1 MPLVREGGA
10 MGAFLFHLLT
20 APASLWPHRS
30 NCLRRKTVFSKGL
43 KSPNLADFK
52 MIKIGSLLIA
62 LTAAGAGMA
71 QPAQPELPR
80 QMAWTAYNLG
90 STGYNQA
97 VAIGAML
104 RDKYNVTL
112 RVIPGQNDVSRLLPL
127 KTGRVDFTAN
137 GVATYFAQ
145 EGMFQF
151 ANPEWGPQPLRLL
164 MTSNGL
170 SNQGVAVAADTGVT
184 SFAELRGRRVPY
196 VRAAPALNVSMEAH
210 LACGGLTWDDVVR
223 VDFPGYDAKW
233 NGVIN
238 GDVDVA
244 FGTTV
249 SGPPFRLE
257 ASPRGILWLP
267 APHDDEG
274 CWERML
280 AIGPYF
286 TKHNATRGAG
296 INDEN
301 IHEAGT
307 YPYPLLTT
315 LETQDSDFV
324 YSLTRAINE
333 NYDDHKDADPGS
345 IGWALESQV
354 FQWVVPYHEGA
365 VNYWREIGVWTE
377 ETEDHNQALIQ
388 RQGVLASAWTEM
400 VARGIRDKDEF
411 VAAWQL
417 LRAERLEEAGFDPV
431 WR

>member
-1 MPLVREGGA
+1 V
-10 MGAFLFHLLT
+10 LLK
-20 APASLWPHRS
+20 R
-30 NCLRRKTVFSKGL
+30 L
-43 KSPNLADFK
+43 KSLPLSGYKTFQ
-52 MIKIGSLLIA
+52 IISLLVSLSITGIT
-62 LTAAGAGMA
+62 LA
-71 QPAQPELPR
+71 QPSQPELPR

-127 KTGRVDFTAN
+127 KSGRVDFTAN

-184 SFAELRGRRVPY
+184 SFAELRGHRVPY
-196 VRAAPALNVSMEAH
+196 VRAAPALNVSMEAY

-233 NGVIN
+233 NGLIN

-267 APHDDEG
+267 APHDDDE
-274 CWERML
+274 CWERL
-280 AIGPYF
+280 LSIGPYF
-286 TKHNATRGAG
+286 TKHNATRGAS
-296 INDEN
+296 ISDEN
-301 IHEAGT
+301 PHEAGT

-315 LETQDSDFV
+315 LDTQDNNFV

-333 NYDDHKDADPGS
+333 NYDDYKDADPGS

-365 VNYWREIGVWTE
+365 VNYWREIGVWTDAIE
-377 ETEDHNQALIQ
+377 EHNQALIR
-388 RQGVLASAWTEM
+388 RQQVLISAWTE
-400 VARGIRDKDEF
+400 VTERNIRDQDDF
-411 VAAWQL
+411 VEAWL
-417 LRAERLEEAGFDPV
+417 LVRIQRLEEAGFDPV

>member
-1 MPLVREGGA
+1 VSSM
-10 MGAFLFHLLT
+10 H
-20 APASLWPHRS
+20 
-30 NCLRRKTVFSKGL
+30 L
-43 KSPNLADFK
+43 KSLPRRGRKIAESLALLV
-52 MIKIGSLLIA
+52 SL
-62 LTAAGAGMA
+62 TVAGVCLA
-71 QPAQPELPR
+71 QPAQSTLPR

-104 RDKYNVTL
+104 RERYNVTL

-170 SNQGVAVAADTGVT
+170 SNQAVAVAADTGVT

-196 VRAAPALNVSMEAH
+196 VRAAPALNVSMEAY

-257 ASPRGILWLP
+257 ASPRGIRWLP
-267 APHDDEG
+267 APHDDAG
-274 CWERML
+274 CWERLL

-286 TKHNATRGAG
+286 TKHFATRGAG
-296 INDEN
+296 INDDN
-301 IHEAGT
+301 PHEAGT

-315 LETQDSDFV
+315 LDTQDSDVV
-324 YSLTRAINE
+324 YALTRAIHE
-333 NYDDHKDADPGS
+333 NYDDYKDSDPGA
-345 IGWALESQV
+345 IGWALERQV

-365 VNYWREIGVWTE
+365 VAYWREIGVWTDE
-377 ETEDHNQALIQ
+377 IEAHNQALIR
-388 RQGVLASAWTEM
+388 RQGVLAAAWTEM
-400 VARGIRDKDEF
+400 TERRIRDQDEF
-411 VAAWQL
+411 VAAWQQ
-417 LRAERLEEAGFDPV
+417 LRAQRLEEAGFDPV

>member
-1 MPLVREGGA
+1 M
-10 MGAFLFHLLT
+10 
-20 APASLWPHRS
+20 
-30 NCLRRKTVFSKGL
+30 FSKGL
-43 KSPNLADFK
+43 KSPNLAGFK
-52 MIKIGSLLIA
+52 MLKIGSLLIA
-62 LTAAGAGMA
+62 LTAAGGALA
-71 QPAQPELPR
+71 QPALPELPR
-80 QMAWTAYNLG
+80 QIAWTAYNLG

-196 VRAAPALNVSMEAH
+196 VRAAPALNVSMEAY

-280 AIGPYF
+280 AVGPYF

-307 YPYPLLTT
+307 YPYPLLTA

-333 NYDDHKDADPGS
+333 NYDEHKDADPGS

-377 ETEDHNQALIQ
+377 ETEAHNQALIK

-400 VARGIRDKDEF
+400 SARDIRDQDEF
-411 VAAWQL
+411 VSAWQL
-417 LRAERLEEAGFDPV
+417 LRANRLEEAGFDPV

>member
-1 MPLVREGGA
+1 V
-10 MGAFLFHLLT
+10 LLKYLK
-20 APASLWPHRS
+20 PSHKRG
-30 NCLRRKTVFSKGL
+30 RKTFQLVV
-43 KSPNLADFK
+43 
-52 MIKIGSLLIA
+52 LLVS
-62 LTAAGAGMA
+62 LTAAGVTLA
-71 QPAQPELPR
+71 QPSQPELPR

-90 STGYNQA
+90 TTGYNQA

-151 ANPEWGPQPLRLL
+151 AAQEWGPQPLRLL

-170 SNQGVAVAADTGVT
+170 SNQGIAVAADTGVT
-184 SFAELRGRRVPY
+184 SFAGLRGRRVPY
-196 VRAAPALNVSMEAH
+196 VRAAPALNVSMEAY

-223 VDFPGYDAKW
+223 VDFPGYEAKW
-233 NGVIN
+233 TGLIN
-238 GDVDVA
+238 GDIDVA

-249 SGPPFRLE
+249 SGPPYRLE
-257 ASPRGILWLP
+257 ASPRGIHWLP
-267 APHDDEG
+267 APHDDEE

-286 TKHNATRGAG
+286 TKHLATRGAA
-296 INDEN
+296 ISDDNP
-301 IHEAGT
+301 HEAGT
-307 YPYPLLTT
+307 YPYPLLTA
-315 LETQDSDFV
+315 LATQDSDLA
-324 YSLTRAINE
+324 YSLTRAIHE
-333 NYDDHKDADPGS
+333 NYDDFKDSDPGA

-365 VNYWREIGVWTE
+365 VNYWREIDVWTDE
-377 ETEDHNQALIQ
+377 IEAHNQSLIR
-388 RQGVLASAWTEM
+388 RQEVLAVAWTE
-400 VARGIRDKDEF
+400 VNARDIRDRDDFAE
-411 VAAWQL
+411 AWTK
-417 LRAERLEEAGFDPV
+417 LRTQRLEEAGFDPV

>member
-1 MPLVREGGA
+1 M
-10 MGAFLFHLLT
+10 
-20 APASLWPHRS
+20 
-30 NCLRRKTVFSKGL
+30 FSKGL
-43 KSPNLADFK
+43 KSPNLAGFK
-52 MIKIGSLLIA
+52 MIKIGSLLMA
-62 LTAAGAGMA
+62 LTAAGAALA

-80 QMAWTAYNLG
+80 QIAWTAYNLG

-196 VRAAPALNVSMEAH
+196 VRAAPALNVSMEAY

-280 AIGPYF
+280 AVGPYF

-333 NYDDHKDADPGS
+333 NYDEHKDADPGS

-377 ETEDHNQALIQ
+377 ETEAHNQALIK

-400 VARGIRDKDEF
+400 SARDIRDQDEF
-411 VAAWQL
+411 VSAWQL
-417 LRAERLEEAGFDPV
+417 LRANRLEEAGFDPV

>member
-1 MPLVREGGA
+1 VLLRYLKTPHKRGRKPFQLAALLVS
-10 MGAFLFHLLT
+10 LT
-20 APASLWPHRS
+20 
-30 NCLRRKTVFSKGL
+30 V
-43 KSPNLADFK
+43 
-52 MIKIGSLLIA
+52 
-62 LTAAGAGMA
+62 AGVTLA
-71 QPAQPELPR
+71 QPSQPELPR

-90 STGYNQA
+90 TTGYNQA

-104 RDKYNVTL
+104 REKYNVTL

-151 ANPEWGPQPLRLL
+151 AAQQWGPQPLRLL

-196 VRAAPALNVSMEAH
+196 VRAAPALNVSIEAH

-233 NGVIN
+233 NGIIN
-238 GDVDVA
+238 GDVDVG

-257 ASPRGILWLP
+257 ASPRGIRWLP
-267 APHDDEG
+267 VPHDDEE
-274 CWERML
+274 CWQHL
-280 AIGPYF
+280 QAIGPYF
-286 TKHNATRGAG
+286 TPHIATRGAG
-296 INDEN
+296 ISDDNP
-301 IHEAGT
+301 HEGGT

-315 LETQDSDFV
+315 LATQDSDLA

-333 NYDDHKDADPGS
+333 NYDDYKDSDPGA

-365 VNYWREIGVWTE
+365 VAYWREIGVWTDE
-377 ETEDHNQALIQ
+377 IEAHNQSLIQ
-388 RQGVLASAWTEM
+388 RQGVLATAWTE
-400 VARGIRDKDEF
+400 VTARGIRDADDF
-411 VAAWQL
+411 VEAWEA
-417 LRAERLEEAGFDPV
+417 LRAQRLEEAGFDPV

>member
-1 MPLVREGGA
+1 VLSQSPKSLPLHGTKPFQSA
-10 MGAFLFHLLT
+10 TLLLSLF
-20 APASLWPHRS
+20 ASLS
-30 NCLRRKTVFSKGL
+30 VT
-43 KSPNLADFK
+43 
-52 MIKIGSLLIA
+52 SLSQ
-62 LTAAGAGMA
+62 A
-71 QPAQPELPR
+71 QPSEPELPR

-127 KTGRVDFTAN
+127 KSGRVDFTAN

-170 SNQGVAVAADTGVT
+170 SNQAVAVAADTGIT

-196 VRAAPALNVSMEAH
+196 VRAAPALNVSMEAY

-238 GDVDVA
+238 GDVEVA

-257 ASPRGILWLP
+257 ASPRGINWLP
-267 APHDDEG
+267 APHDDAG

-280 AIGPYF
+280 AVGPYF
-286 TKHNATRGAG
+286 TKHIATRGAS
-296 INDEN
+296 ISDDNP
-301 IHEAGT
+301 HEAGT

-315 LETQDSDFV
+315 LASQDSDFV
-324 YSLTRAINE
+324 YSLTRVINE
-333 NYDDHKDADPGS
+333 NYDEFKDSDPGA

-354 FQWVVPYHEGA
+354 FNWVVPYHEGA
-365 VNYWREIGVWTE
+365 VNYWREIGVWTDAIE
-377 ETEDHNQALIQ
+377 AHNQSLIR
-388 RQGVLASAWTEM
+388 RQEVLISAWDEM
-400 VARGIRDKDEF
+400 TGRGIRDQDQF
-411 VAAWQL
+411 VEAWTL

>member
-1 MPLVREGGA
+1 
-10 MGAFLFHLLT
+10 
-20 APASLWPHRS
+20 
-30 NCLRRKTVFSKGL
+30 
-43 KSPNLADFK
+43 

>member
-1 MPLVREGGA
+1 VLMK
-10 MGAFLFHLLT
+10 
-20 APASLWPHRS
+20 SLKTPV
-30 NCLRRKTVFSKGL
+30 LRYSK
-43 KSPNLADFK
+43 
-52 MIKIGSLLIA
+52 KISFFSLLFA
-62 LTAAGAGMA
+62 LTSSGALLA
-71 QPAQPELPR
+71 QPSEPELPR

-90 STGYNQA
+90 TTGYNQA

-104 RDKYNVTL
+104 RAKYNTTL

-145 EGMFQF
+145 EGTFQF
-151 ANPEWGPQPLRLL
+151 ASQEWGPQPLRLL

-184 SFAELRGRRVPY
+184 SFADLRGRRVPY
-196 VRAAPALNVSMEAH
+196 VRAAPALNVSMEAY

-223 VDFPGYDAKW
+223 VDFPGYEAKW

-238 GDVDVA
+238 GDIDVA

-257 ASPRGILWLP
+257 ASPRGINWLP

-274 CWERML
+274 CWERMQ

-286 TKHNATRGAG
+286 TKHMATRGAS
-296 INDEN
+296 ISDEN
-301 IHEAGT
+301 QHEAGT
-307 YPYPLLTT
+307 YPYPLLTA
-315 LETQDSDFV
+315 LADQDADLA

-333 NYDDHKDADPGS
+333 NYDDYKDSDPGA
-345 IGWALESQV
+345 IGWALERQV
-354 FQWVVPYHEGA
+354 FDWVVPYHEGA
-365 VNYWREIGVWTE
+365 VTYWREVGVWTDE
-377 ETEDHNQALIQ
+377 IEAHNQELIR
-388 RQGVLASAWTEM
+388 RQEVLATAWAE
-400 VARGIRDKDEF
+400 VSARGIRDQEQF
-411 VAAWQL
+411 MTAWMA
-417 LRAERLEEAGFDPV
+417 LRAQSLEAAGFDPV

>member
-1 MPLVREGGA
+1 M
-10 MGAFLFHLLT
+10 LLKYLK
-20 APASLWPHRS
+20 PSHKRG
-30 NCLRRKTVFSKGL
+30 RKTFQLVV
-43 KSPNLADFK
+43 
-52 MIKIGSLLIA
+52 LLVS
-62 LTAAGAGMA
+62 LTAAGVTLA
-71 QPAQPELPR
+71 QPSQPELPR

-90 STGYNQA
+90 TTGYNQA

-151 ANPEWGPQPLRLL
+151 AAQEWGPQPLRLL

-170 SNQGVAVAADTGVT
+170 SNQGIAVAADTGVT
-184 SFAELRGRRVPY
+184 SFAGLRGRRVPY
-196 VRAAPALNVSMEAH
+196 VRAAPALNVSMEAY

-223 VDFPGYDAKW
+223 VDFPGYEAKW
-233 NGVIN
+233 TGLIN
-238 GDVDVA
+238 GDIDVA

-249 SGPPFRLE
+249 SGPPYRLE
-257 ASPRGILWLP
+257 ASPRGIHWLP
-267 APHDDEG
+267 APHDDEE

-286 TKHNATRGAG
+286 TKHLATRGAA
-296 INDEN
+296 ISDDNP
-301 IHEAGT
+301 HEAGT
-307 YPYPLLTT
+307 YPYPLLTA
-315 LETQDSDFV
+315 LATQDSDLA
-324 YSLTRAINE
+324 YSLTRAIHE
-333 NYDDHKDADPGS
+333 NYDDFKDSDPGA

-365 VNYWREIGVWTE
+365 VNYWREIDVWTDE
-377 ETEDHNQALIQ
+377 IEAHNQSLIR
-388 RQGVLASAWTEM
+388 RQEVLAVAWTE
-400 VARGIRDKDEF
+400 VNARDIRDRDDFAE
-411 VAAWQL
+411 AWTK
-417 LRAERLEEAGFDPV
+417 LRTQRLEEAGFDPV